1 MSLQISGK
9 VISVLEEES
18 GTSQNGEWRHQSF
31 ILETSGEYPK
41 EVCIKVWGD
50 RIDEFGVT
58 VGESLTAHIN
68 LRSREYNDRWY
79 TDVTAWRVEKE
90 GQVETGR
97 DDLPWEGNQTDQD
110 AGPDGAENDGAI
122 EGGEILPF

>member
-68 LRSREYNDRWY
+68 LRSIGPHGRSAWSTSGVILYN
-79 TDVTAWRVEKE
+79 E
-90 GQVETGR
+90 
-97 DDLPWEGNQTDQD
+97 
-110 AGPDGAENDGAI
+110 
-122 EGGEILPF
+122 